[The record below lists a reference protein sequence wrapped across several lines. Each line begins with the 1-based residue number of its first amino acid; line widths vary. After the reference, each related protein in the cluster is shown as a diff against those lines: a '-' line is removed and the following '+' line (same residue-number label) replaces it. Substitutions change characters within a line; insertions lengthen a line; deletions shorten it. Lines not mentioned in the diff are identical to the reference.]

1 MSDFWRYI
9 LISLCSISLLSS
21 LLFLLSFL
29 LRKNTNKLSLKL
41 IFCIQFCDAIFA
53 LGLIFF
59 LIPMDFQRSF
69 YYIPAF
75 IIQYGALASAFTR
88 LTVNLLMFWA
98 IRRNDLLNKTN
109 ECLCFVIISLIAL
122 ILSGM

>member
-21 LLFLLSFL
+21 MLFLLSFL

-41 IFCIQFCDAIFA
+41 IFYIQFCDAIFA

-59 LIPMDFQRSF
+59 LIPMDFQKSF

-75 IIQYGALASAFTR
+75 IIQFGALASAFTR

-109 ECLCFVIISLIAL
+109 ECLFFFIISLIAL